1 MQHATQLTLFPFN
14 ETPCLCILT
23 ATSSSTTSAPASTA
37 PACCGPTS
45 TAPTS
50 TTRSSTGST
59 ASTTSTG
66 RHADACRVP
75 HANTSRKQQLVRIVP
90 MTRTKVLI
98 NLRGARGNGGTGTFA
113 FGSDKSYLPLK
124 FNSSLDQNVFS
135 LSLAP
140 ARRTKTQAILSVE
153 PIDITF
159 RKASFSD
166 KTST

>member
-37 PACCGPTS
+37 PACCGPTT

-124 FNSSLDQNVFS
+124 FNSSLDQNVFFS
-135 LSLAP
+135 ELGSCSENKNTSNFVS
-140 ARRTKTQAILSVE
+140 RTN
-153 PIDITF
+153 
-159 RKASFSD
+159 RHHFSQGELF
-166 KTST
+166 